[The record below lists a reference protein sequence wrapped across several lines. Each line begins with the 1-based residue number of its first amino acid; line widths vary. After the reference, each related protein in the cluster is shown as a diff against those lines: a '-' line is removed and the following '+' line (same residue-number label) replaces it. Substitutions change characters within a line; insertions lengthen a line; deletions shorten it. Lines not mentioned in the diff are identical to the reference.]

1 MARFAFACIPV
12 FRSITCLAGGVGA
25 ARFLEG
31 LAAVFPPEKITVIV
45 NTGDDLQYLG
55 CHVSPDLD
63 IVTYTLAGI
72 VEKEKGWGIEADSFN
87 CLDQLSKYS
96 AETWFRIGDR
106 DFATHL
112 LRTAYLQQGFS
123 LSEVTEKIRTSL
135 KVKTRI
141 LPMTDQLVA
150 TKIKTNSGV
159 LEFQEYFVKRRFQ
172 DQVLDVTYEG
182 ASLAVPS
189 PGVKGAIEKTELIIL
204 CPSNPILSIGPIL
217 AIQGIRESISKTRA
231 KIVGISPIVGG
242 KAIKGPLDRMME
254 SLGLEVSPF
263 GVAQLYKGLLKGYIV
278 DQVDKSVGSKIGSL
292 GMKVFATNTVMNSIE
307 AKKQLAHDTLKFAES
322 LN

>member
-1 MARFAFACIPV
+1 V

-31 LAAVFPPEKITVIV
+31 LASVFPPEKITAIV

-63 IVTYTLAGI
+63 IVTYTLAGLADRQN
-72 VEKEKGWGIEADSFN
+72 GWGIQEDTHN
-87 CLDQLSKYS
+87 CLDQLAKYS

-112 LRTAYLQQGFS
+112 LRTAFLQQGFN

-135 KVKTRI
+135 GVRAQI
-141 LPMTDQLVA
+141 LPMTDQIVA
-150 TKIKTNSGV
+150 TKIKTPVGI
-159 LEFQEYFVKRRFQ
+159 LEFQEYFVKRGFQ
-172 DQVLDVTYEG
+172 DQVEDVTYEG
-182 ASLAVPS
+182 ATLATPA
-189 PGVKGAIEKTELIIL
+189 PGVAPAIEKSDLIIF

-217 AIQGIRESISKTRA
+217 AIPGIRDSLSKTRA
-231 KIVGISPIVGG
+231 RVVGISPIVGG
-242 KAIKGPLDRMME
+242 KAIKGPLDKMME

-263 GVAQLYKGLLKGYIV
+263 GVAQLYSGLMKGYVI
-278 DQVDKSVGSKIGSL
+278 DQQDKSIASKIAAL
-292 GMKVFATNTVMNSIE
+292 GMRVLATNTLMDSTE
-307 AKKQLAHDTLKFAES
+307 AKILLARNTISFAET
-322 LN
+322 LA

>member
-1 MARFAFACIPV
+1 V

-31 LAAVFPPEKITVIV
+31 LVNVFPSEKITAIV

-63 IVTYTLAGI
+63 IVTYTLAGLA
-72 VEKEKGWGIEADSFN
+72 EKKNGWGIENDSFN
-87 CLDQLSKYS
+87 CLDQLAKYS

-112 LRTAYLQQGFS
+112 LRTAFLQQGFN

-135 KVKTRI
+135 QVRAQI
-141 LPMTDQLVA
+141 LPMTDQIVA
-150 TKIKTNSGV
+150 TKIKTPAGV
-159 LEFQEYFVKRRFQ
+159 LEFQEYFVKRGFK
-172 DQVLDVTYEG
+172 DQVQDVTYEG
-182 ASLAVPS
+182 ASLASPA
-189 PGVKGAIEKTELIIL
+189 PGVTPAIEKADLIIF

-217 AIQGIRESISKTRA
+217 AIPGIRDSLSKTRA

-242 KAIKGPLDRMME
+242 KAIKGPLDKMME

-263 GVAQLYKGLLKGYIV
+263 SVARLYSGLMRGYVV
-278 DQVDKSVGSKIGSL
+278 DEQDKSIASKITSL
-292 GMKVFATNTVMNSIE
+292 GMKVLATNTLMDSME
-307 AKKQLAHDTLKFAES
+307 AKTKLARNTINFAET

>member
-1 MARFAFACIPV
+1 V

-31 LAAVFPPEKITVIV
+31 LVNVFPPEKITAIV

-63 IVTYTLAGI
+63 IVTYTLAGLA
-72 VEKEKGWGIEADSFN
+72 EKKNGWGIENDSFN
-87 CLDQLSKYS
+87 CLDQLAKYS

-106 DFATHL
+106 DFGTHL
-112 LRTAYLQQGFS
+112 LRTAFLQQGFN

-135 KVKTRI
+135 NVKAQI
-141 LPMTDQLVA
+141 LPMTDQIVA
-150 TKIKTNSGV
+150 TKIKTPAGV
-159 LEFQEYFVKRRFQ
+159 LEFQEYFVKRGFK
-172 DQVLDVTYEG
+172 DQVQDVTYEG
-182 ASLAVPS
+182 ASLASPA
-189 PGVKGAIEKTELIIL
+189 PGVTQAIEKADLIIF

-217 AIQGIRESISKTRA
+217 AIPGIRDSLSKTRA

-242 KAIKGPLDRMME
+242 KAIKGPLDKMME

-263 GVAQLYKGLLKGYIV
+263 SVAQLYSGLMKGYVV
-278 DQVDKSVGSKIGSL
+278 DDQDKSIASKITSL
-292 GMKVFATNTVMNSIE
+292 GMKVLATNTLMDSME
-307 AKKQLAHDTLKFAES
+307 AKTSLARNTIHFAET